1 MRNKRAVLSDKS
13 CILWRCRRRK
23 RSRRRKRKRSRR
35 KRRRM
40 VYIKRG
46 MRNERSVLRV
56 TRAVLYAGGGGREE
70 EEEEEEEYGVNK
82 KRDEERAISTE
93 SDKSCTLCCC
103 RHRGSVAS
111 LDPRT
116 TAPTEALTPV
126 AVFRPGVIEYGGL
139 SDLRPLLRQ
148 WFCWHPTGRLH
159 NSCLSDKSDEPP
171 VYCTHYIHTS
181 SKNTSLHTCPISPT
195 LHPQYF
201 SSAKKSANM
210 A

>member
-1 MRNKRAVLSDKS
+1 
-13 CILWRCRRRK
+13 
-23 RSRRRKRKRSRR
+23 
-35 KRRRM
+35 
-40 VYIKRG
+40 
-46 MRNERSVLRV
+46 MRNEQSVLRV
-56 TRAVLYAGGGGREE
+56 TRAVEE
-70 EEEEEEEYGVNK
+70 EEEEEEDGVNK
-82 KRDEERAISTE
+82 KRDEEGAISTE

-148 WFCWHPTGRLH
+148 WFCWHPTRRLH
-159 NSCLSDKSDEPP
+159 NSCLSDKSDGSP

-181 SKNTSLHTCPISPT
+181 SKNTLHTCPNSPT
-195 LHPQYF
+195 VHPQYF
-201 SSAKKSANM
+201 SSTVYHEKIWHEKTNQETL
-210 A
+210 